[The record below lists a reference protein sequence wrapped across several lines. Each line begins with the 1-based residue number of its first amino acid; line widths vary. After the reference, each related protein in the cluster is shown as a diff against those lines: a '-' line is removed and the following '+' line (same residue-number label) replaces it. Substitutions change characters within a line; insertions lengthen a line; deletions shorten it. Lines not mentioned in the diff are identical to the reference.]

1 VSVEKPGATSP
12 GLLSVSGVHTLGGQL
27 ASVFPDTGATVPKT
41 VPVTPSAP
49 GAMGP
54 YSVVTEANGF
64 VFVSGQVA
72 VDPITKERS
81 PDDVEE
87 QTSKVMTN
95 ITAILGD
102 LGLGITDIVKTTIFL
117 ADINDFPKVNEVYA
131 GFLDAEPP
139 ARSTVQAGALPGG
152 FLVEIEV
159 VAAR

>member
-1 VSVEKPGATSP
+1 M
-12 GLLSVSGVHTLGGQL
+12 
-27 ASVFPDTGATVPKT
+27 PKT

-72 VDPITKERS
+72 VDPLTRERS
-81 PDDVEE
+81 PEDVEV
-87 QTSKVMTN
+87 QTTQVMSN
-95 ITAILGD
+95 IAAILGD
-102 LGLGITDIVKTTIFL
+102 LELEIADIVKTTIFL
-117 ADINDFPKVNEVYA
+117 ADIGDFPKVNAVYA
-131 GFLDAEPP
+131 GFVGDEPP
-139 ARSTVQAGALPGG
+139 ARSTVQVGALPGG

>member
-1 VSVEKPGATSP
+1 M
-12 GLLSVSGVHTLGGQL
+12 
-27 ASVFPDTGATVPKT
+27 PKT

-54 YSVVTEANGF
+54 YSVATEANGF

-72 VDPITKERS
+72 VDPLTKERS
-81 PDDVEE
+81 PDDVEV
-87 QTSKVMTN
+87 QTTKVMSN

-102 LGLGITDIVKTTIFL
+102 LGLGLADIVKTTIFL
-117 ADINDFPKVNEVYA
+117 ADIEDFPKVNAVYA
-131 GFLDAEPP
+131 GFLDQEPP

-152 FLVEIEV
+152 FLVEIDV

>member
-1 VSVEKPGATSP
+1 
-12 GLLSVSGVHTLGGQL
+12 
-27 ASVFPDTGATVPKT
+27 VPKT
-41 VPVTPSAP
+41 VPATPSAP

-72 VDPITKERS
+72 VDPLTRERS
-81 PDDVEE
+81 PADVEV
-87 QTSKVMTN
+87 QTTQVMSN
-95 ITAILGD
+95 VAAILGD
-102 LGLGITDIVKTTIFL
+102 LGLEISDIVKTTIFL
-117 ADINDFPKVNEVYA
+117 ADIGDFAKVNAIYA
-131 GFLDAEPP
+131 GFLGDEPP

>member
-1 VSVEKPGATSP
+1 M
-12 GLLSVSGVHTLGGQL
+12 
-27 ASVFPDTGATVPKT
+27 PKT

-81 PDDVEE
+81 PDDVEA
-87 QTSKVMTN
+87 QTRQVMSN
-95 ITAILGD
+95 INAILGD
-102 LGLGITDIVKTTIFL
+102 LGLGLSDIVKATIFL
-117 ADINDFPKVNEVYA
+117 ADIGDFPKVNDVYA

>member
-1 VSVEKPGATSP
+1 
-12 GLLSVSGVHTLGGQL
+12 
-27 ASVFPDTGATVPKT
+27 
-41 VPVTPSAP
+41 
-49 GAMGP
+49 MGP

-81 PDDVEE
+81 PDDVEQ

-102 LGLGITDIVKTTIFL
+102 LGLGISDIVKTTIFL

-131 GFLDAEPP
+131 GFLDPEPP